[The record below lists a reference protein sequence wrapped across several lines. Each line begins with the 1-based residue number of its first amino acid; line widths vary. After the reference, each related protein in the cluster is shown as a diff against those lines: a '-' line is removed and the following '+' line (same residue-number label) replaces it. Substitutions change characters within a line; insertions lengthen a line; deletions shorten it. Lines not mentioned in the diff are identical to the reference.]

1 MTIKRKNQI
10 WLLVIIGWFSF
21 YFGWLLFWSDN
32 MNVQTTGGNL
42 ISLIGSFVPVLW
54 ITDSFRYN
62 QLHRNKRYWQ
72 LLLFASA
79 SYLLAEFCWIFTD
92 TILTGEPSFPG
103 IYDVFYVLSGF
114 GYFLAFA
121 WRIARYAKKSFI
133 LKFLFDILVILSVAL
148 TFSWYYILGPIISE
162 TSGSMFASVSVALFY
177 LVGDIVLVLCV
188 SIFYFGG
195 EYFYQKKAMY
205 YIILAIFIQIISIS
219 LYFLESTQAAYLSG
233 SWFDPLFVLPVL
245 LIGYTSLLEG
255 ECDIQEITEL
265 PDTEDIATSIP
276 RLILPYTLVVV
287 LFTFMI
293 NHSSGLD
300 VISIGSG
307 ISIILVILR
316 QFIVIFENRTLV
328 KQYYDK
334 AEELEISEERYR
346 SLFEYHPDSVFSL
359 DLKGTIES
367 MNPVGATLLGRDQ
380 SSVIGTP
387 ITEYIDAQQL
397 KQARENIMKI
407 NEGWINSH
415 EFPFQNNH
423 GKNLWIHMTHI
434 PILVKSK
441 LVGSFGVG
449 RDITEHK
456 LDQEK
461 IHFYAYHD
469 HLTGLANRRSFE
481 NNLQETID
489 SSKVNKTQF
498 AILFLDL
505 DKFKEINDYYGH
517 AVGDEILVSIS
528 KRIKEFIEE
537 DDIAARL
544 GGDEFTILIKNVSAY
559 LVPAK
564 IQSLQ
569 ELLSEPHII
578 NGHSL
583 NCTASIGFSYYP
595 VDGLTATELLSKA
608 DNAMYRVKR
617 SEQHFK

>member
-1 MTIKRKNQI
+1 MTVKSKNKI
-10 WLLVIIGWFSF
+10 WLFAIVGWIIF
-21 YFGWLLFWSDN
+21 YYSWLMIWPNDASVRGVGS
-32 MNVQTTGGNL
+32 NVL
-42 ISLIGSFVPVLW
+42 SLIGTFIPVIW
-54 ITDSFRYN
+54 IVDSFKYT
-62 QLHRNKRYWQ
+62 QLEKNKRYWQ
-72 LLLFASA
+72 LLLLASI
-79 SYLLAEFCWIFTD
+79 SYLLAEFSWTLVD
-92 TILTGEPSFPG
+92 TVLPGEPSFPG
-103 IYDVFYVLSGF
+103 IYDIFYTISGIC
-114 GYFLAFA
+114 YFLAFF
-121 WRIARYAKKSFI
+121 WRIITYAKKSLI
-133 LKFLFDILVILSVAL
+133 LKFLFDILVILSVSL
-148 TFSWYYILGPIISE
+148 TFSWYYILGPIVSQ
-162 TSGSMFASVSVALFY
+162 TSDSILASVLVALFY
-177 LVGDIVLVLCV
+177 LVGDIVLILCV

-195 EYFYQKKAMY
+195 EYFYQKKALFF
-205 YIILAIFIQIISIS
+205 IVLAICIQVFSIAM
-219 LYFLESTQAAYLSG
+219 YFLDSAQAAYLSG
-233 SWFDPLFVLPVL
+233 SWFDPLFILPVL

-255 ECDIQEITEL
+255 ECDMQEIPELTE
-265 PDTEDIATSIP
+265 TEGVATSIP
-276 RLILPYTLVVV
+276 RLILPYTFVVI
-287 LFTFMI
+287 LFIFMI

-307 ISIILVILR
+307 ISIVLVILR
-316 QFIVIFENRTLV
+316 QFVVIFENRNLV

-359 DLKGTIES
+359 DLKGKIES
-367 MNPVGATLLGRDQ
+367 TNPVGASLLGKDQ
-380 SSVIGTP
+380 SNLIGTP
-387 ITEYIDAQQL
+387 ITDYIDSQQL

-423 GKNLWIHMTHI
+423 GKKLWIHMTHI

-481 NNLQETID
+481 SNLQETVD
-489 SSKVNKTQF
+489 YSKTNKTQF
-498 AILFLDL
+498 ALLFLDL

-517 AVGDEILVSIS
+517 AFGDELLISIA
-528 KRIKEFIEE
+528 KRIQEFIEE

-544 GGDEFTILIKNVSAY
+544 GGDEFTVLIKNISAY
-559 LVPAK
+559 LVTAK
-564 IQSLQ
+564 IQSLR
-569 ELLSEPHII
+569 ELLSEPHMI

-583 NCTASIGFSYYP
+583 TCAASIGFAYYP
-595 VDGLTATELLSKA
+595 VDGLTATELLSRA

-617 SEQHFK
+617 SGQHFK